1 MFRCNLLATTCSVFK
16 GNSTTHPTQV
26 CGFTVCGTSALSI
39 SLCGCTGNIM
49 IYLYDSIGNLL
60 YANSYECLTCSA
72 LVYYPASY
80 YSGDANQCAA
90 YTMSQGCFFNSG
102 ACSGAAVVSVT
113 TSHIISNVFNGG
125 SIIKDEKVMNLMAED
140 SNIAPLIQ
148 EVKSGRGDR
157 DEGID
162 GNNYAQ
168 SAIQEEKG
176 EYREHEPV
184 IAKEFMNEME
194 DNQNT
199 NQSPKDIPD
208 DLVSE

>member
-113 TSHIISNVFNGG
+113 TGQITSYAFDTGNDANRIDPMFVNNLALPLQKFEHQDNRKKRNQAMDSKMEEQQREKEQKYILEKIFKNEIEDGDGG
-125 SIIKDEKVMNLMAED
+125 SQFKQDIVED
-140 SNIAPLIQ
+140 VELN
-148 EVKSGRGDR
+148 
-157 DEGID
+157 
-162 GNNYAQ
+162 
-168 SAIQEEKG
+168 
-176 EYREHEPV
+176 
-184 IAKEFMNEME
+184 
-194 DNQNT
+194 
-199 NQSPKDIPD
+199 
-208 DLVSE
+208 